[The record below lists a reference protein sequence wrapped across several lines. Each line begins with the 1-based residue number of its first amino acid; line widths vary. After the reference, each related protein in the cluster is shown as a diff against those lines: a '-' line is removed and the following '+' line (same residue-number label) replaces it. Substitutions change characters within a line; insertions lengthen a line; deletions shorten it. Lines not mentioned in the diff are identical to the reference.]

1 MWVILVIN
9 VVIAIIAIIARL
21 NNGAE
26 AFNLFNGGLVFVTFG
41 IVLLLGA
48 IPVYQ
53 DFSTSSILMFIA
65 GILIIVGII
74 MLSVSL
80 ITKVPRIVNLQDITI
95 SLMIAA
101 VCLIYFMHG
110 LNLSLSNL
118 VVPEL
123 ALIIGIVLFYFKR
136 KRQ

>member
-1 MWVILVIN
+1 
-9 VVIAIIAIIARL
+9 
-21 NNGAE
+21 
-26 AFNLFNGGLVFVTFG
+26 
-41 IVLLLGA
+41 
-48 IPVYQ
+48 
-53 DFSTSSILMFIA
+53 MFIA

-74 MLSVSL
+74 MLAVSL
-80 ITKVPRIVNLQDITI
+80 ITEVPRIVNLQDIAI

-123 ALIIGIVLFYFKR
+123 ALIIGIILFYFKR

>member
-1 MWVILVIN
+1 MWVTLLVN
-9 VVIAIIAIIARL
+9 VVIATIAIIAGL
-21 NNGAE
+21 NNRAE
-26 AFNLFNGGLVFVTFG
+26 AFNLFNAGIVFVTFG

-48 IPVYQ
+48 IPVFQ
-53 DFSTSSILMFIA
+53 VFSTSSVLMFIA

-74 MLSVSL
+74 MLAVSL
-80 ITKVPRIVNLQDITI
+80 ITKATRIVNLQDIAI

-110 LNLSLSNL
+110 LNLSFSNL

-123 ALIIGIVLFYFKR
+123 ALIIGIILFYFKR

>member
-1 MWVILVIN
+1 MWIVLLVNVIVAGVAVIFGFQN
-9 VVIAIIAIIARL
+9 R
-21 NNGAE
+21 AE
-26 AFNLFNGGLVFVTFG
+26 TLNLFNAGIVFITFG

-80 ITKVPRIVNLQDITI
+80 ITKVPRIVNLQDIAI

>member
-1 MWVILVIN
+1 MWIVLLVNVIVAAVAVIFGFQN
-9 VVIAIIAIIARL
+9 RVETL
-21 NNGAE
+21 
-26 AFNLFNGGLVFVTFG
+26 NLFNAGIVFITFV

-65 GILIIVGII
+65 GILIIVRII
-74 MLSVSL
+74 MLAVSL
-80 ITKVPRIVNLQDITI
+80 ITKVPRTVNLQYIAI

-123 ALIIGIVLFYFKR
+123 ALIIGIILFYFKR

>member
-1 MWVILVIN
+1 MWIVLLVNVIVAAVAVIFGFQN
-9 VVIAIIAIIARL
+9 M
-21 NNGAE
+21 AE
-26 AFNLFNGGLVFVTFG
+26 AFNLFNAGIVFVTFG

-74 MLSVSL
+74 MLVVSL
-80 ITKVPRIVNLQDITI
+80 ITKVPRIVNLQDIAI

-118 VVPEL
+118 VVPEI
-123 ALIIGIVLFYFKR
+123 ALIIGIILFYFKR

>member
-1 MWVILVIN
+1 MWIVLLVNVIVAAVAVIFGFQN
-9 VVIAIIAIIARL
+9 RVETL
-21 NNGAE
+21 
-26 AFNLFNGGLVFVTFG
+26 NLFN
-41 IVLLLGA
+41 
-48 IPVYQ
+48 
-53 DFSTSSILMFIA
+53 A
-65 GILIIVGII
+65 GILIIVRII
-74 MLSVSL
+74 MLAVSL
-80 ITKVPRIVNLQDITI
+80 ITKVPRTVNLQDIAI

-123 ALIIGIVLFYFKR
+123 ALIIGIILFYFKR

>member
-1 MWVILVIN
+1 MPGI
-9 VVIAIIAIIARL
+9 
-21 NNGAE
+21 
-26 AFNLFNGGLVFVTFG
+26 VFITFG

-80 ITKVPRIVNLQDITI
+80 ITKCQ
-95 SLMIAA
+95 
-101 VCLIYFMHG
+101 
-110 LNLSLSNL
+110 
-118 VVPEL
+118 E
-123 ALIIGIVLFYFKR
+123 
-136 KRQ
+136 

>member
-1 MWVILVIN
+1 MWVILLIN
-9 VVIAIIAIIARL
+9 VVIAIIAIIAGL
-21 NNGAE
+21 NNRAE
-26 AFNLFNGGLVFVTFG
+26 AFNLFNAGIVFVTFG

-48 IPVYQ
+48 IPVYHKF
-53 DFSTSSILMFIA
+53 DTSSVLIFVT
-65 GILIIVGII
+65 GILIVLGII
-74 MLSVSL
+74 ILVVSV
-80 ITKVPRIVNLQDITI
+80 ITRSVRRINLQDIAI

-123 ALIIGIVLFYFKR
+123 ALIIGIILFYFKR